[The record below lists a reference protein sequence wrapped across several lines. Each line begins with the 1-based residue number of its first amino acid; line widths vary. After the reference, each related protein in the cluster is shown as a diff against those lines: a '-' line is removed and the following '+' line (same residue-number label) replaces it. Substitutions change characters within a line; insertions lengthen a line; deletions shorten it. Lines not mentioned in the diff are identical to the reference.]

1 MSEKNFEEI
10 PNRKDTLEFRMY
22 ILKELIALK
31 NNHEENKDFETF
43 HHLGD
48 IFGIEKLSN
57 SEFKIVADTF
67 KKYDFRKENLGKMV
81 KEFDSFNLN
90 ISHSELLTIS
100 LKSNTSENIIY
111 SIKVKKYKG
120 V

>member
-1 MSEKNFEEI
+1 MSKKNFEEI

-31 NNHEENKDFETF
+31 NNQEENKDFETF

-81 KEFDSFNLN
+81 KEFDSFNLT

-111 SIKVKKYKG
+111 SIKVKKYR
-120 V
+120 